1 MLLIQKWIQ
10 KTFGKRISGASATE
24 VECRAYAQKKML
36 LSLLTKKCCCRY
48 LWVWG
53 SNLWRNLNAKFIL
66 VLQAVGL
73 QRIQPEHFFGD
84 CGALLVANHAYN
96 TKTGH
101 ETVRTIAQQEQHLD
115 PKRENC
121 QAERTG
127 ENMRLQ
133 AVTQCE
139 FQALFCVRDL
149 WILARVLFNLTN
161 PKTGDQKQL
170 EEELG
175 HKEWR
180 RQFLM
185 GRTMQATFWFC
196 NWKTLHK
203 YVHDFICVFRIHL

>member
-48 LWVWG
+48 LWVRG

-73 QRIQPEHFFGD
+73 QRLQPEHFCGD
-84 CGALLVANHAYN
+84 GGALLVANHAYN

-115 PKRENC
+115 PKREKS
-121 QAERTG
+121 AKPKGLERSRDCTHSQT
-127 ENMRLQ
+127 R
-133 AVTQCE
+133 CE
-139 FQALFCVRDL
+139 FQTLFCVRDL
-149 WILARVLFNLTN
+149 WIIARVLFNLTN
-161 PKTGDQKQL
+161 L
-170 EEELG
+170 
-175 HKEWR
+175 
-180 RQFLM
+180 
-185 GRTMQATFWFC
+185 
-196 NWKTLHK
+196 
-203 YVHDFICVFRIHL
+203 